1 MLKVNWPTQRTR
13 KGAPGKSSPADF
25 AFTCP
30 RPPLR
35 SFTKECSNEK
45 APLKPLRQQRG
56 LCRFFGANSVASAL
70 GIRSGATPCGLIHP
84 NIQRLNARSKPDIL
98 TLLGLGHFYFALTG
112 RPYRARFRSAL
123 TRGSTLPLRLI
134 SAPSPPPNPLSYP
147 LGSASKTVTHVPGLK
162 CHLCARPH
170 KATSLSLSHRIS
182 E

>member
-1 MLKVNWPTQRTR
+1 MLRVNWPTERTG

-35 SFTKECSNEK
+35 SFTKEYSNKK

-70 GIRSGATPCGLIHP
+70 GIRSGATPCGLIQP
-84 NIQRLNARSKPDIL
+84 NIQLRNTRSKPDIL

-112 RPYRARFRSAL
+112 GLPPMKVEKQTQIPGDLGRGFRRKQL
-123 TRGSTLPLRLI
+123 
-134 SAPSPPPNPLSYP
+134 SAPRKRLVSISPSVTRSKSAAPSNWFCRLS
-147 LGSASKTVTHVPGLK
+147 SN
-162 CHLCARPH
+162 R
-170 KATSLSLSHRIS
+170 TS
-182 E
+182 